1 MLRIDNNSFIII
13 SAAFGLLC
21 GFLFFSVRI
30 GFPKTIAG
38 LSEWG
43 WACLLMVI
51 AALGFTMRGKVPVL
65 FSSYLPNLLIPAGVI
80 VMHRSLALF
89 GKLTSS
95 VRPLLALLGGS
106 SVALGWA
113 TFITDDYGVRVII
126 VSALLSVLFAAC
138 GALIGHYHMRRFPE
152 RFTCS
157 VYVATAAVMGA
168 RCISALLH
176 QGRLTLENDTSTIHD
191 LYIFAFPFSLV
202 AMSVGFLL
210 MASRALQ
217 GRLESQALHDPM
229 SGTYRRDALLE
240 AVEREISVSQRHGFA
255 MSLLM
260 MDLDNFKA
268 INDAHGHLVGDK
280 VIMDFAA
287 RVTQLLRTP
296 DVIGRYGGEEFVVLL
311 PQTVIDAAVGIA
323 NRIRACIAESNAT
336 GVPPYTVSI
345 GAACL
350 NINNPDL
357 LSLLDAAD
365 KAMYAAKR
373 AGKNCV
379 IAAPMQSV
387 DISPPS

>member
-1 MLRIDNNSFIII
+1 M
-13 SAAFGLLC
+13 
-21 GFLFFSVRI
+21 
-30 GFPKTIAG
+30 
-38 LSEWG
+38 
-43 WACLLMVI
+43 
-51 AALGFTMRGKVPVL
+51 
-65 FSSYLPNLLIPAGVI
+65 
-80 VMHRSLALF
+80 
-89 GKLTSS
+89 
-95 VRPLLALLGGS
+95 
-106 SVALGWA
+106 
-113 TFITDDYGVRVII
+113 
-126 VSALLSVLFAAC
+126 
-138 GALIGHYHMRRFPE
+138 
-152 RFTCS
+152 
-157 VYVATAAVMGA
+157 
-168 RCISALLH
+168 
-176 QGRLTLENDTSTIHD
+176 TLENDTSTIHD

-217 GRLESQALHDPM
+217 GRFESQALHDPM

-240 AVEREISVSQRHGFA
+240 AVEREISVSQRHGLA

-268 INDAHGHLVGDK
+268 INDAHGHLVGDT

-311 PQTVIDAAVGIA
+311 AQTGIDAALAIG
-323 NRIRACIAESNAT
+323 NRICACIAESNAT

-379 IAAPMQSV
+379 VAAPMQ
-387 DISPPS
+387 ISGSLA